1 MTMKTLLPLF
11 IALLYIPGLQAQQK
25 ESQGYETVKDMPLF
39 YEQLKAR
46 LTYPLAWQNNRD

>member
-25 ESQGYETVKDMPLF
+25 ESQGYETVKDMRLF
-39 YEQLKAR
+39 
-46 LTYPLAWQNNRD
+46 